1 MYISQCVEKKFK
13 FVVFTFP
20 ENGLSLVISTHAP
33 FSYSELQ
40 AEFFENLL
48 PLTTERSGEDYD
60 LVYQNSIRKY
70 EDGLEH

>member
-1 MYISQCVEKKFK
+1 MCGKKFK

-20 ENGLSLVISTHAP
+20 ENELSLVISTHAR
-33 FSYSELQ
+33 FSYSKLQ

-48 PLTTERSGEDYD
+48 PLTTERSVEDHD

-70 EDGLEH
+70 EGGLEH